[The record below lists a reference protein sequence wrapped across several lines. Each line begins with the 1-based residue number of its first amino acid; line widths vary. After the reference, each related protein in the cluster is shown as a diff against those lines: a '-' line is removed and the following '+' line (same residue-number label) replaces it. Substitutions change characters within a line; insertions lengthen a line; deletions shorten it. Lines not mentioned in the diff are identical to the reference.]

1 MSADQPSP
9 MLHGRPFIAAGAVAM
24 LLGAGVDR
32 VLYELTGRS
41 NDLTGLFVFAAAKR
55 TLATTGG
62 VLVAVGVGLEIVRR
76 SAQS

>member
-1 MSADQPSP
+1 MSADQPSTVP
-9 MLHGRPFIAAGAVAM
+9 HGHPFFVAGAVAM

-32 VLYELTGRS
+32 VLYELTDRS

-76 SAQS
+76 STQS